1 MLEAEVERRRRL
13 EAEYAALYEAERRAR
28 AEIALL
34 YRLTDTANRADTL
47 DQVFGAALDGIA
59 DALGVERAS
68 VLLLESDGVMRFR
81 AWRGLSD
88 EYRVAVEG
96 HSPWRPDDRNPQP
109 ILCEDVREDGRL
121 FKLRPTLDR
130 EGIGALGYFPLWSGD
145 RLLGKFTVCYPGPR
159 TFTDTERSLA
169 TAIAHQ
175 IAFAVDRQL
184 AAQERE
190 RVLGIVG
197 HDLRNPLNAISVS
210 AKLLLRRDVPEVVT
224 KPVRRIVTSAERME
238 RLIVQLLAFTQARH
252 GSGLVLHRRPT
263 DLADVARLVL
273 EETEAANP
281 SKTVHLCVLGDSS
294 GEWDPDR
301 LSEVLSNLLGNAV
314 QHGGDGP
321 VDVRVRAEGTE
332 VVVEVHN
339 DGPAIPPAVL
349 PSLFDPF
356 RRGAGK
362 DRVRSS
368 SVGLGLYISREIIR
382 AHGGSIDA
390 RSSEDEGTTF
400 AFRLPR
406 ATSR

>member
-1 MLEAEVERRRRL
+1 MLEAEVERHRGL
-13 EAEYAALYEAERRAR
+13 EAEHAALYEAERHAR

-47 DQVFGAALDGIA
+47 EQVFAAALDGIA

-81 AWRGLSD
+81 AWRGLS
-88 EYRVAVEG
+88 EAYRVAVEG
-96 HSPWRPDDRNPQP
+96 HSPWRPDDRDPKP
-109 ILCEDVREDGRL
+109 ILCEDVRKDGRL

-159 TFTDTERSLA
+159 SFTDTERSLA

-238 RLIVQLLAFTQARH
+238 RLIAQLLAFTQARH

-263 DLADVARLVL
+263 DLADVAQLVL

-281 SKTVHLCVLGDSS
+281 SKTVRLRVLGDSS

-332 VVVEVHN
+332 VLVEVHN
-339 DGPAIPPAVL
+339 DGPVIPPAVL

-406 ATSR
+406 AASR

>member
-1 MLEAEVERRRRL
+1 
-13 EAEYAALYEAERRAR
+13 
-28 AEIALL
+28 
-34 YRLTDTANRADTL
+34 
-47 DQVFGAALDGIA
+47 VFAAALDGIA

-81 AWRGLSD
+81 AWRGLS
-88 EYRVAVEG
+88 EGYREAVEG

-121 FKLRPTLDR
+121 LKLRPTFDR

-263 DLADVARLVL
+263 DLADVAQLVL

-281 SKTVHLCVLGDSS
+281 SKTVRLSVLGDAS

-339 DGPAIPPAVL
+339 AGPAIPPAVL

-362 DRVRSS
+362 DHVRSS

-390 RSSEDEGTTF
+390 RSSEDDGTTF

-406 ATSR
+406 AASR